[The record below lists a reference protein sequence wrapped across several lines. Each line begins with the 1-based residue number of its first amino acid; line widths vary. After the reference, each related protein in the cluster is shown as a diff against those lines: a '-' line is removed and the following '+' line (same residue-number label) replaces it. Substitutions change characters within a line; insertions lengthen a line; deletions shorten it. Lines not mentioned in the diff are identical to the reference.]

1 MSFYC
6 DLEAEKGGSTPIIN
20 CHHLYTY
27 IEKNHKEFLS
37 ELEAKGVRYVR
48 VVEQED
54 NPASPIGR
62 GWRNIFNV
70 KDKEEAELKMK
81 QSGYEWQWLESAT
94 NDCRL
99 ASKALPAIRQAK
111 NGEKVFCNQL
121 IAVFKGWI
129 DHKNNPSM
137 CLKYGDGSDM
147 PINVL
152 EDIAQFAHK

>member
-1 MSFYC
+1 
-6 DLEAEKGGSTPIIN
+6 
-20 CHHLYTY
+20 
-27 IEKNHKEFLS
+27 
-37 ELEAKGVRYVR
+37 
-48 VVEQED
+48 
-54 NPASPIGR
+54 
-62 GWRNIFNV
+62 
-70 KDKEEAELKMK
+70 MK
-81 QSGYEWQWLESAT
+81 QSGYEWQWLESTT

-99 ASKALPAIRQAK
+99 SSKALPAIRIAK

-152 EDIAQFAHK
+152 EDIARFGQKEVAAIPWKKGDFVLIDNEVVAHSR